1 MLMHRAGVCL
11 LYRRAGVFI
20 VCECMFKRAANAP
33 GRAVAM
39 VTSQLVILFFFF
51 GPQFPFEQPAH
62 SRAADWEIWPSER
75 ACSASVC
82 RPMFCA
88 SLMDVER
95 AV

>member
-1 MLMHRAGVCL
+1 
-11 LYRRAGVFI
+11 
-20 VCECMFKRAANAP
+20 MFYQAANAP
-33 GRAVAM
+33 GRAVTM

-62 SRAADWEIWPSER
+62 GRAADWEIWMSER
-75 ACSASVC
+75 AGSSSVC
-82 RPMFCA
+82 RPMFCV